1 MNAMDR
7 TVEPKGFGGRQPASK
22 TWRAWVVAAGFTA
35 GMGSSALAGERVLFE
50 TGFEPF
56 EGYDVT
62 KDLAGQNGW
71 VAIGSGGN
79 GVLPGPIG
87 GFHGQ
92 VAYVGFSPPTQPDDV
107 LNLFR
112 PVALSPLGGPPP
124 IVTFRVSF
132 MVFDSTTNAPYFD
145 DFRWSAYNTREERL
159 FSIDFDNDAQA
170 IQFVL
175 DDNAGFRSTGWTFAA
190 NEPYDLVVTMNLARN
205 RWWAEVNG
213 AAIVANQPI
222 TTRGAKLD
230 LNEMDA
236 VWVVRNPGKPGDNFM
251 VFDDYRLTALPL
263 DEVPPVVRYIG
274 QLTTGPVMLRVLG
287 EPGVT
292 YVVEQSADLRL
303 WVEVARGVATSPEG
317 TLEVQDDTAPRAAR
331 RFYRA
336 RSLP

>member
-1 MNAMDR
+1 MARGVLPGWPTTWTWGTWVALAGLLPWSGM
-7 TVEPKGFGGRQPASK
+7 PA
-22 TWRAWVVAAGFTA
+22 R
-35 GMGSSALAGERVLFE
+35 AGERVLFE
-50 TGFEPF
+50 TGFERF
-56 EGYDVT
+56 EGYDT
-62 KDLAGQNGW
+62 SKDLAGQNGW

-79 GVLPGPIG
+79 GVLPGPID
-87 GFHGQ
+87 GFNGQ
-92 VAYVGFSPPTQPDDV
+92 VAYVGFSPPAKTDDV

-112 PVALSPLGGPPP
+112 PVGLSSVGGPPP
-124 IVTFRVSF
+124 LVTFRVSF

-159 FSIDFDNDAQA
+159 FSIDFDNDAQV

-175 DDNAGFRSTGWTFAA
+175 DDNAGFRPTGWTFAA

-213 AAIVANQPI
+213 AAVVANQPI

-230 LNEMDA
+230 INEMDA
-236 VWVVRNPGKPGDNFM
+236 VWVVRTPGKPGDNFM

-263 DEVPPVVRYIG
+263 EDVPPTIRFLG

-292 YVVEQSADLRL
+292 YLVEQSADLRL

-317 TLEVQDDTAPRAAR
+317 TLEAQDDTAPRAAR